1 MTKAAPKRASKRTS
15 KTNLRIVETK
25 PSAGEKVTYQFDDE
39 IDRALGLTAAR
50 KKSPAAFQ
58 KAVGEAASKGYVM
71 RGELATEGHHLVV
84 IERPPRP

>member
-1 MTKAAPKRASKRTS
+1 MTRAAPKRASKATS
-15 KTNLRIVETK
+15 KADLRIVETK

-50 KKSPAAFQ
+50 KKGLAAFQ
-58 KAVGEAASKGYVM
+58 KAVGEAASKGFVM

-84 IERPPRP
+84 IERPPQT

>member
-1 MTKAAPKRASKRTS
+1 MTKAAPKRTSKRSSSTEL
-15 KTNLRIVETK
+15 KLIETT
-25 PSAGEKVTYQFDDE
+25 PSPGEKVTYQFDAE

-50 KKSPAAFQ
+50 KKGQAAFE
-58 KAVGEAASKGYVM
+58 KAVGEAAAKGFVM

>member
-1 MTKAAPKRASKRTS
+1 MAKAAPRRTPKRPSKADL
-15 KTNLRIVETK
+15 KIIETK

-50 KKSPAAFQ
+50 KRGPAAFE
-58 KAVGEAASKGYVM
+58 KAVGEAASKGFVM

-84 IERPPRP
+84 IERRPQT